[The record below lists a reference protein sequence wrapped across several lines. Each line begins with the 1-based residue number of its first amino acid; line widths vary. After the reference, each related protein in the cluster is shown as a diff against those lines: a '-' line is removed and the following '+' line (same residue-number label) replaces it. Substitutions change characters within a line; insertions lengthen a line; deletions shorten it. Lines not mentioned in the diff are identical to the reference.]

1 MPKASQREKRYRG
14 QNPASLSLP
23 SSESVRFM
31 MTRMVTEV
39 SSNRN
44 AMLKFHIVREMIV
57 NPRACEK

>member
-1 MPKASQREKRYRG
+1 MPKAAQREKRYRG
-14 QNPASLSLP
+14 QKPASLSLL

-31 MTRMVTEV
+31 MMIMVTEV

-44 AMLKFHIVREMIV
+44 PMLKSYIVREMIV